1 MPVPVKYVRTKK
13 NQNLAVC
20 IINECTGTILNKF
33 TRINGIK
40 RNSTRD
46 SVTTINFS
54 GIPYSGIVNS
64 LTINVHQNKY

>member
-1 MPVPVKYVRTKK
+1 M
-13 NQNLAVC
+13 
-20 IINECTGTILNKF
+20 NESTGTILNKF

-46 SVTTINFS
+46 SVTRINFS
-54 GIPYSGIVNS
+54 WIPYFGVVNS